1 MSTRQLR
8 KLQKQ
13 KELEQLQE
21 TKAEESSDDDAPEP
35 APVKPRQSLF
45 AALGGDDNEDD
56 DDEKSDDAQE
66 EVKPD
71 SEPEPVPQPAKK
83 KNKKKKKKAKKQAAQ
98 AKDDSD
104 DEKDDEIERALQ
116 ELSAARKANSSATD
130 NLAQR
135 SRDIDELLQINTQNL
150 RAINEMRALFGK
162 EAIQAAQ
169 DEERA
174 EMEAARRAQRNNRQG
189 VDLETAL
196 RGDPRD
202 KLSEVTLRRNVFVQG
217 KETWPRATAAG
228 LVMKEIKKGTDGLV
242 EFAFVHE
249 KAYDNVQLMFFSCVQ
264 MGDPMQLVQMLLR
277 HPYHI
282 STLLQVSK
290 VAVQDQN
297 QALAADLCER
307 ALFTFGRATTS
318 AFRQKLEQG
327 KARLDFRRPENR
339 ELWLAGYTYL
349 KSLVRK
355 GTYRTALEWAKLLY
369 GLNPNDPYGMK
380 YFIHVLA
387 IRARQAAWLI
397 DFMNTPEYVS
407 DETDDTYITQTLV
420 LAKLQVGDVE
430 GAKLAA
436 VAGMERLPWLYC
448 ALFQALNLEAPAPL
462 WGVQPDTDER
472 DFWTRLYVHQ
482 AKDIWN
488 NTQAIDLL
496 KDAVKIAKK
505 PTQSLP
511 QDKQADTRTARWVWL
526 EDTPS
531 LLSGIPRSILTQ
543 EPNYA
548 FDPLP
553 PPKESNIFTSSGTQM
568 PWRAGSHS
576 GLEGDHMLEQQ
587 LRALER
593 QLARQNGRRRAMAG
607 GAAAGG
613 AAAGA
618 GAMMGAFPDD
628 EGDDDGFGDDD
639 FGDAGGDA
647 WEGEFVDEDGEGD
660 GEQAP
665 SASVVQRLADL
676 LANLAPGGWLTGYG
690 GAGGPEG
697 EEEEEEDADPDDD
710 DELPPL
716 VDADERVDDRFPQPP
731 GGFN

>member
-1 MSTRQLR
+1 MSSRQLR

-13 KELEQLQE
+13 RELEQLQE
-21 TKAEESSDDDAPEP
+21 TKAAEESSEDDEPEP
-35 APVKPRQSLF
+35 APIKPRQSLF
-45 AALGGDDNEDD
+45 AALGGGDD
-56 DDEKSDDAQE
+56 DDDDEDEKSDDAQE
-66 EVKPD
+66 ETKAEP
-71 SEPEPVPQPAKK
+71 EPEPVPQPAKK

-98 AKDDSD
+98 SKDESE
-104 DEKDDEIERALQ
+104 DEKDDEIDKALE
-116 ELSAARKANSSATD
+116 ELSAARKNESNAAA

-135 SRDIDELLQINTQNL
+135 SRDVDELLQINTQYL

-162 EAIQAAQ
+162 EAIQTAQ
-169 DEERA
+169 EEERA
-174 EMEAARRAQRNNRQG
+174 ELEAARRAQRHTNQG

-196 RGDPRD
+196 RGDPRK
-202 KLSEVTLRRNVFVQG
+202 KLPEISLRRNVFIQG
-217 KETWPRATAAG
+217 KETWPRATAVG

-249 KAYDNVQLMFFSCVQ
+249 QAYDNVQIMFFSCVQ
-264 MGDPMQLVQMLLR
+264 LGDPMQLVQLLMR

-387 IRARQAAWLI
+387 IRARQAQWLV
-397 DFMNTPEYVS
+397 DFLNTPEYVS

-420 LAKLQVGDVE
+420 LAKLQLGDFE
-430 GAKLAA
+430 GAKTAA

-448 ALFQALNLEAPAPL
+448 AIFQALNLEAPPPL
-462 WGVQPDTDER
+462 WAVQPDTDER

-488 NTQAIDLL
+488 NTQAIEVL
-496 KDAVKIAKK
+496 KEAVKVAKK
-505 PTQSLP
+505 PTESLP
-511 QDKQADTRTARWVWL
+511 QDRQPDTRTARWVWL
-526 EDTPS
+526 EDAPS
-531 LLSGIPRSILTQ
+531 LLGGIPRSILTQ

-553 PPKESNIFTSSGTQM
+553 PPKESNIFTSQGTQM
-568 PWRAGSHS
+568 PWRS
-576 GLEGDHMLEQQ
+576 GPSERDMLAQ
-587 LRALER
+587 ER
-593 QLARQNGRRRAMAG
+593 QLMNMLRRQQERAAVMG
-607 GAAAGG
+607 GAGAAG
-613 AAAGA
+613 AGA
-618 GAMMGAFPDD
+618 GAMMGAFPD
-628 EGDDDGFGDDD
+628 E
-639 FGDAGGDA
+639 
-647 WEGEFVDEDGEGD
+647 DEDGEGNAWEGDFVVDDDDDLEEGD
-660 GEQAP
+660 GRQPP
-665 SASVVQRLADL
+665 SAGVVARLADL
-676 LANLAPGGWLTGYG
+676 LASLVPGGWQG
-690 GAGGPEG
+690 GL
-697 EEEEEEDADPDDD
+697 PDDDEETDPED

-716 VDADERVDDRFPQPP
+716 VDADEDVEDSEPRMP
-731 GGFN
+731 GGFH

>member
-1 MSTRQLR
+1 MSSRQLR

-13 KELEQLQE
+13 RELEQLQE
-21 TKAEESSDDDAPEP
+21 TKAAEDSSEDDEPEP
-35 APVKPRQSLF
+35 APIKPRQSLF
-45 AALGGDDNEDD
+45 AALGGGDDDD
-56 DDEKSDDAQE
+56 DDEVEKTDDTKE
-66 EVKPD
+66 ETKAEP
-71 SEPEPVPQPAKK
+71 EPEPVPQPAKK

-98 AKDDSD
+98 SKDESE
-104 DEKDDEIERALQ
+104 DEKDDEIDRALE
-116 ELSAARKANSSATD
+116 ELSAARKDESNAAA

-135 SRDIDELLQINTQNL
+135 SRDVDELLQINTQYL

-162 EAIQAAQ
+162 EAIQTAQ
-169 DEERA
+169 EEERA
-174 EMEAARRAQRNNRQG
+174 ELEAARRAQRHTNQG

-196 RGDPRD
+196 RGDPRK
-202 KLSEVTLRRNVFVQG
+202 KLPEISLRRNVFIQG
-217 KETWPRATAAG
+217 KETWPRATAVG

-249 KAYDNVQLMFFSCVQ
+249 QAYDNVQIMFFSCVQ
-264 MGDPMQLVQMLLR
+264 LGDPMQLVQLLMR

-318 AFRQKLEQG
+318 AFRQTLEQG

-387 IRARQAAWLI
+387 IRARQAQWLV
-397 DFMNTPEYVS
+397 DFLNTPEYVS

-420 LAKLQVGDVE
+420 LAKLQLGDFE
-430 GAKLAA
+430 GAKTAA

-448 ALFQALNLEAPAPL
+448 AIFQALNLEAPPPL
-462 WGVQPDTDER
+462 WAVQPDTDER

-488 NTQAIDLL
+488 NTQAIEVL
-496 KDAVKIAKK
+496 KEAVKVAKK
-505 PTQSLP
+505 PTESLP
-511 QDKQADTRTARWVWL
+511 QDRQPDTRTARWVWL
-526 EDTPS
+526 EDAPS
-531 LLSGIPRSILTQ
+531 LLGGIPRSILTQ

-553 PPKESNIFTSSGTQM
+553 PPKESNIFTSQGTQM
-568 PWRAGSHS
+568 PWRS
-576 GLEGDHMLEQQ
+576 GPSERDMLAQ
-587 LRALER
+587 ER
-593 QLARQNGRRRAMAG
+593 QLMNMLRRQQERAAVMG
-607 GAAAGG
+607 GAGAAG
-613 AAAGA
+613 AGA

-628 EGDDDGFGDDD
+628 
-639 FGDAGGDA
+639 
-647 WEGEFVDEDGEGD
+647 DEDGEGNAWEGDFVIDDDDDLEEGD
-660 GEQAP
+660 GRQPP
-665 SASVVQRLADL
+665 SAGVVARLADL
-676 LANLAPGGWLTGYG
+676 LASLVPGGWQG
-690 GAGGPEG
+690 GL
-697 EEEEEEDADPDDD
+697 PDDDEETDPED

-716 VDADERVDDRFPQPP
+716 VDADEDAEDSEPRMP
-731 GGFN
+731 GGFH

>member
-1 MSTRQLR
+1 MSSRQLR

-13 KELEQLQE
+13 RELEQLQE
-21 TKAEESSDDDAPEP
+21 TKAAEDSSEDDEPEP
-35 APVKPRQSLF
+35 APIKPRQSLF
-45 AALGGDDNEDD
+45 AALGGGDDDD
-56 DDEKSDDAQE
+56 DDEVEKTDDTKE
-66 EVKPD
+66 ETKAEP
-71 SEPEPVPQPAKK
+71 EPEPVPQPAKK

-98 AKDDSD
+98 SKDESE
-104 DEKDDEIERALQ
+104 DEKDNEIDRALE
-116 ELSAARKANSSATD
+116 ELSAARKDESNAAA

-135 SRDIDELLQINTQNL
+135 SRDVDELLQINTQYL

-162 EAIQAAQ
+162 EAIQTAQ
-169 DEERA
+169 EEERA
-174 EMEAARRAQRNNRQG
+174 ELEAARRAQRHTNQG

-196 RGDPRD
+196 RGDPRK
-202 KLSEVTLRRNVFVQG
+202 KLPEISLRRNVFIQG
-217 KETWPRATAAG
+217 KETWPRATAVG

-249 KAYDNVQLMFFSCVQ
+249 QAYDNVQIMFFSCVQ
-264 MGDPMQLVQMLLR
+264 LGDPMQLVQLLMR

-387 IRARQAAWLI
+387 IRARQAQWLV
-397 DFMNTPEYVS
+397 DFLNTPEYVS

-420 LAKLQVGDVE
+420 LAKLQLGDFE
-430 GAKLAA
+430 GAKTAA

-448 ALFQALNLEAPAPL
+448 AIFQALNLEAPPPL
-462 WGVQPDTDER
+462 WAVQPDTDER

-488 NTQAIDLL
+488 NTQAIEVL
-496 KDAVKIAKK
+496 KEAVKVAKK
-505 PTQSLP
+505 PTESLP
-511 QDKQADTRTARWVWL
+511 QDRQPDTRTARWVWL
-526 EDTPS
+526 EDAPS
-531 LLSGIPRSILTQ
+531 LLGGIPRSILTQ

-553 PPKESNIFTSSGTQM
+553 PPKESNIFTSQGTQM
-568 PWRAGSHS
+568 PWRS
-576 GLEGDHMLEQQ
+576 GPSERDMLAQ
-587 LRALER
+587 ER
-593 QLARQNGRRRAMAG
+593 QLMNMLRRQQERAAVMG
-607 GAAAGG
+607 GAGAAG
-613 AAAGA
+613 AGA

-628 EGDDDGFGDDD
+628 
-639 FGDAGGDA
+639 
-647 WEGEFVDEDGEGD
+647 DEDGEGNAWEGDFVIDDDDDLEEGD
-660 GEQAP
+660 GRQPP
-665 SASVVQRLADL
+665 SAGVVARLADL
-676 LANLAPGGWLTGYG
+676 LASLVPGGWQG
-690 GAGGPEG
+690 GL
-697 EEEEEEDADPDDD
+697 PDDDEETDPED

-716 VDADERVDDRFPQPP
+716 VDADEDAEDSEPRMP
-731 GGFN
+731 GGFH

>member
-1 MSTRQLR
+1 MSSRQLR

-13 KELEQLQE
+13 RELEQLQE
-21 TKAEESSDDDAPEP
+21 TKAAEDSSEDDEPEP
-35 APVKPRQSLF
+35 APIKPRQSLF
-45 AALGGDDNEDD
+45 AALGGGDDDD
-56 DDEKSDDAQE
+56 DDEVEKTDDTKE
-66 EVKPD
+66 ETKAEP
-71 SEPEPVPQPAKK
+71 EPEPVPQPAKK

-98 AKDDSD
+98 SKDESE
-104 DEKDDEIERALQ
+104 DEKDDEIDRALE
-116 ELSAARKANSSATD
+116 ELSAARKDEPNAAA

-135 SRDIDELLQINTQNL
+135 SRDVDELLQINTQYL

-162 EAIQAAQ
+162 EAIQTAQ
-169 DEERA
+169 EEERA
-174 EMEAARRAQRNNRQG
+174 ELEAARRAQRHTNQG

-196 RGDPRD
+196 RGDPRK
-202 KLSEVTLRRNVFVQG
+202 KLPEISLRRNVFIQG
-217 KETWPRATAAG
+217 KETWPRATAVG

-249 KAYDNVQLMFFSCVQ
+249 QAYDNVQIMFFSCVQ
-264 MGDPMQLVQMLLR
+264 LGDPMQLVQLLMR

-339 ELWLAGYTYL
+339 EFWLAGYTYL

-387 IRARQAAWLI
+387 IRARQAQWLV
-397 DFMNTPEYVS
+397 DFLNTPEYVS

-420 LAKLQVGDVE
+420 LAKLQLGDFE
-430 GAKLAA
+430 GAKTAA

-448 ALFQALNLEAPAPL
+448 AIFQALNLEAPPPL
-462 WGVQPDTDER
+462 WAVQPDTDER

-488 NTQAIDLL
+488 NTQAIEVL
-496 KDAVKIAKK
+496 KEAVKVAKK
-505 PTQSLP
+505 PTESLP
-511 QDKQADTRTARWVWL
+511 QDRQPDTRTARWVWL
-526 EDTPS
+526 EDAPS
-531 LLSGIPRSILTQ
+531 LLGGIPRSILTQ

-553 PPKESNIFTSSGTQM
+553 PPKESNIFTSQGTQM
-568 PWRAGSHS
+568 PWRS
-576 GLEGDHMLEQQ
+576 GPSERDMLAQ
-587 LRALER
+587 ER
-593 QLARQNGRRRAMAG
+593 QLMNMLRRQQERAAVMG
-607 GAAAGG
+607 GAGAAG
-613 AAAGA
+613 AGA

-628 EGDDDGFGDDD
+628 
-639 FGDAGGDA
+639 
-647 WEGEFVDEDGEGD
+647 DEDGEGNAWEGDFVIDDDDDLEEGD
-660 GEQAP
+660 GRQPP
-665 SASVVQRLADL
+665 SAGVVARLADL
-676 LANLAPGGWLTGYG
+676 LASLVPGGWQG
-690 GAGGPEG
+690 GL
-697 EEEEEEDADPDDD
+697 PDDDEETDPED

-716 VDADERVDDRFPQPP
+716 VDADEDAEDSEPRMP
-731 GGFN
+731 GGFH